1 MNVFDFDNTIYDGES
16 AFDFFVFCARK
27 YPRMIKFFPRVISVV
42 ILYKLCRITREGL
55 LDRMEKY
62 DAEILRI
69 AGDIRVLVREFWDK
83 NESKIKPYY
92 SKIRR
97 DDDVIISASF
107 DFLLDEIM
115 QRVGIK
121 NCICSKM
128 DLETG
133 RVTQLCFGD
142 EKVRLFK
149 EAYPDGTVDCFFTDS
164 MNDLPMTKLAKK
176 SYIVKGNKIREKK

>member
-16 AFDFFVFCARK
+16 AFDFFVFCVKK

-42 ILYKLCRITREGL
+42 ILYKLCRITRDGL

-62 DAEILRI
+62 DAEIIRI
-69 AGDIRVLVREFWDK
+69 AGDINRLVKEFWNK
-83 NESKIKPYY
+83 NERKVKPFYL
-92 SKIRR
+92 KMQR

-115 QRVGIK
+115 RRLGIK

-128 DLETG
+128 DLSSG
-133 RVTQLCFGD
+133 RVTQLCFRD

-149 EAYPDGTVDCFFTDS
+149 AAYPDAQIDSFYTDS
-164 MNDLPMTKLAKK
+164 MNDLPMMRLARH
-176 SYIVKGNKIREKK
+176 SYVVKGNKIKKHS